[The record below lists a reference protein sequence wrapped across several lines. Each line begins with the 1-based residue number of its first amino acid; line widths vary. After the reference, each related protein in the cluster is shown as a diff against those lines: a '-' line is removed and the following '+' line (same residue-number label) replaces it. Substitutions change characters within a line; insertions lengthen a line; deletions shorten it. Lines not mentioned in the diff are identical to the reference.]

1 MVPEVLS
8 ILFIQ
13 CFLMLDMLP
22 ALLLL
27 LRFSFLAI
35 IQFFLN
41 FVELSFTTIQFLGS
55 DSVYLNTFRIFEF
68 RSMPFSFEKQQN
80 LLHVLYITV
89 DLQYLS
95 LYYI

>member
-1 MVPEVLS
+1 MLS
-8 ILFIQ
+8 DARHASSSITV
-13 CFLMLDMLP
+13 
-22 ALLLL
+22 A
-27 LRFSFLAI
+27 A
-35 IQFFLN
+35 IQFLGNNSVFLN
-41 FVELSFTTIQFLGS
+41 FGELSFTTIQFLGS

-89 DLQYLS
+89 DLQYLT